1 MGQSKADLFL
11 ARVAAA
17 AGAVFDRVVAV
28 ERAGGQQRAI
38 PTIFEDVH
46 EGKAPIFGV
55 MRALGDA
62 RGRSFILATDYALL
76 TSGVLGFLR
85 ERFEK
90 SNASMLVPVW
100 DGMPQILCAG
110 YATCVS
116 PALEQRVASGRF
128 DIRGVLEDEDV
139 ELVQE
144 AEIRARFPGQPL
156 FNVNTP
162 SDLEVA
168 ERYP

>member
-17 AGAVFDRVVAV
+17 AGTVFDRVVAV
-28 ERAGGQQRAI
+28 ERAGGVERPI

-55 MRALGDA
+55 LRALADA

-76 TSGVLGFLR
+76 TPEVLRFLR

-100 DGMPQILCAG
+100 GGMPQILCAG
-110 YATCVS
+110 YATCIA
-116 PALEQRVASGRF
+116 PALERRLASGQF
-128 DIRGVLEDEDV
+128 DIRGVLEDADA
-139 ELVQE
+139 ELVEE
-144 AEIRARFPGQPL
+144 AEIRARFPGEPL
-156 FNVNTP
+156 LNINTP

-168 ERYP
+168 ERYL